1 MKEVAICPGS
11 YDPVTSGHKDIFIRA
26 SKLYDKVIVAVA
38 KNPRKTPFFPVDVR
52 VMLLKKVIEPYSN
65 IDVCHFDELLV
76 DLAKKEKASVIVKG
90 LRASSD
96 FEYEFQMAQVNHKLA
111 PEIETVF
118 LVTKTDY
125 AFLSSSAVKE
135 VLKFNGCIEN
145 LIPPEINNDLIRYYN
160 QYRKNRD

>member
-1 MKEVAICPGS
+1 MEKIVICPGS

-26 SKLYDKVIVAVA
+26 SNLYDKIYVAVA
-38 KNPRKTPFFPVDVR
+38 KNPRKAPFFPVDVR
-52 VMLLKKVIEPYSN
+52 VKLLKKVVKPYQN
-65 IDVCHFDELLV
+65 IDVCYFDGLLV
-76 DLAKKEKASVIVKG
+76 DFARKKKASVIVKG

-96 FEYEFQMAQVNHKLA
+96 FEYEFQMAQVNNKLA

-135 VLKFNGCIEN
+135 VLRFNGCVKN
-145 LIPPEINNDLIRYYN
+145 LIPPEINDDLINYYN
-160 QYRKNRD
+160 EYRKNKD

>member
-26 SKLYDKVIVAVA
+26 SKLYDKVIVSVA
-38 KNPRKTPFFPVDVR
+38 KNPRKAPFFPVDVR
-52 VMLLKKVIEPYSN
+52 VMLLKKVTEPYPN
-65 IDVCHFDELLV
+65 IDVCYFDELLV
-76 DLAKKEKASVIVKG
+76 DLAKKKKASVIVKG

-135 VLKFNGCIEN
+135 VLRFNGCIEN
-145 LIPPEINNDLIRYYN
+145 LIPIEINNDLIRYYN
-160 QYRKNRD
+160 QYKKNRD

>member
-11 YDPVTSGHKDIFIRA
+11 YDPVTTGHKDIFIRA

-52 VMLLKKVIEPYSN
+52 VMLLKKVIEPYPN

-135 VLKFNGCIEN
+135 VLRFNGCIEN

>member
-26 SKLYDKVIVAVA
+26 SKLYDNVIVGVV
-38 KNPRKTPFFPVDVR
+38 KNPRKTPFFPVEVR
-52 VMLLKKVIEPYSN
+52 VKLLKKVVEPYMN
-65 IDVCHFDELLV
+65 ISVCHFDGLLV
-76 DLAKKEKASVIVKG
+76 DLAKKRKASVIVKG

-135 VLKFNGCIEN
+135 VLRFNGCIEN
-145 LIPPEINNDLIRYYN
+145 LIPPEIKNDLIKYYG
-160 QYRKNRD
+160 QYKRNRD